1 MEYLPTAS
9 GRILSN
15 GEMMVKV
22 KVKVNV
28 NVKFAL
34 EQAMRSQRGGRGIAL
49 LFL

>member
-15 GEMMVKV
+15 GEMMV